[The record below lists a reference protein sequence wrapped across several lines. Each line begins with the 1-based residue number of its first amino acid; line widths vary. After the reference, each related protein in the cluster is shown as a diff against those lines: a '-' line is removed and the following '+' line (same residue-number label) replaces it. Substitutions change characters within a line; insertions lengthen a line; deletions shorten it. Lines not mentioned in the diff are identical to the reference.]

1 MQCGK
6 PAVETCSAA
15 MNPQDAAHSQSS
27 RTTSHSGW
35 SGGDADIV
43 AGALAAGG
51 RGSETP
57 TAQGWFPPEPWT
69 PPGFPLCKTPSSD
82 GVPSQRFYWHQS
94 LGGPLTAWSLPQLM
108 VLADEAR
115 ASCRVD
121 RVMWKVSA
129 PITSA
134 LADADQDS
142 EEGQDMKDLGCRDA
156 DGKKWACFAVL
167 RKGNHYLTPSPVI
180 LNVAP
185 SGEELVGFRNTPDGI
200 FFQTFPDGSDCDN
213 ESAHAFLSQHHAD
226 LPTPL
231 RGVSVL
237 FVAPLGE
244 RKKLQLA
251 MPMHR
256 RPEVHW
262 DVPTAPSGHQ
272 ETKPIDSGGGAAEG
286 EASVGGGGRSG
297 NVADGAAHGSRDVDG
312 PDAGPPEV
320 GVPSP
325 VAAADVTTVPAPA
338 ANGLHAPFACPSCR
352 EAFMKESACF
362 KHVRSD
368 FDCKGAYGTLEQSE
382 LRRLCLS
389 GR

>member
-43 AGALAAGG
+43 SGALAACG

-69 PPGFPLCKTPSSD
+69 PPGFLLCKTPSSD

-115 ASCRVD
+115 ASCRAD

-134 LADADQDS
+134 LSDADQDS

-156 DGKKWACFAVL
+156 EGKKWACFAVL

-180 LNVAP
+180 LSVAP

-213 ESAHAFLSQHHAD
+213 ESAQAFLSQHHAE
-226 LPTPL
+226 LPTPM

-251 MPMHR
+251 MPMDR

-262 DVPTAPSGHQ
+262 VVPAASSGQHTA
-272 ETKPIDSGGGAAEG
+272 KPIDSGGGAAEG

-297 NVADGAAHGSRDVDG
+297 TVADGAARGSHDVHG

-320 GVPSP
+320 GMPSP

-338 ANGLHAPFACPSCR
+338 ANGLFAPFACPSCR

-362 KHVRSD
+362 KHVRCD
-368 FDCKGAYGTLEQSE
+368 FDCKGAHGTLEQSE

-389 GR
+389 RR